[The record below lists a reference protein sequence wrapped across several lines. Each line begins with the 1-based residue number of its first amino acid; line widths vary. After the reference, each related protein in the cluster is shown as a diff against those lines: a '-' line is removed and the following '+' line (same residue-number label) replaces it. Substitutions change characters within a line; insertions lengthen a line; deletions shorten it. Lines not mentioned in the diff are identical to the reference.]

1 MSSQKGTPL
10 FRLLRYADGYR
21 GRIWLA
27 TICSILNK
35 VFDLAPPL
43 LIGAAVDIVVKR
55 EDSLFASWG
64 LTDLNHQ
71 LYALA
76 GLTILVWALESLFEF
91 AFQVLWR
98 NLAQQLQH
106 ECRLDTWRHLLRLE
120 TSYFEQVGTGSILAV
135 LNDDVNQ
142 LERFLDGGANS
153 IIQVLTTVVCV
164 GGVFFYI
171 SPTIALLAMVP
182 IPFILLGAFR
192 FQHRIAPLYAGVR
205 RKVGELSAG
214 LTNSIGGIATVKS
227 YTAEGF
233 EIQRLDG
240 ESREYMAA
248 NRKAITTSSA
258 FVPLIRMVILVG
270 FTATLI
276 VGGQKALAGTM
287 AVGSYSVLIFLTQR
301 LLWPLTGLAETVDQ
315 YQRAMA
321 SVNRIMDL
329 MDRPVQILEGRRT
342 IAPKKGEAGFEF
354 ENLTFAYTEGHPIL
368 KNVDISIPAGQT
380 VGIVGPT
387 GSGKTTLVKLL
398 LRYHDPISG
407 SIRLDGVDLKELSF
421 ESLRG
426 SIGLVSQD
434 VFLFHGSVRDN
445 IAYGS
450 FDADDAAIQ
459 RAAELAEAHDF
470 ISKLPDGYETIVG
483 ERGQKLSG
491 GQRQRLSIARAI
503 LKDPAVLILDEATSA
518 VDNETEAAI
527 QRSLDRISKDRT
539 TIIIAHRLS
548 TVRNA
553 DKLYVLESGQVA
565 EVGSHESLLAGGG
578 LYKKL
583 WDVQTGSR
591 YQEPVVS

>member
-64 LTDLNHQ
+64 LTDLNYQ

-182 IPFILLGAFR
+182 IPFILFGAFR

>member
-233 EIQRLDG
+233 EIQRLNG